1 MSLDF
6 SQDASAFD
14 GMGDVAPE
22 VPPSDLQEGAEWQ
35 ETQPVTERTF
45 PEDAYLVGDMEV
57 GNFAESGLTDS
68 REVVDYID
76 ETIPPEHLEGLD
88 AVEYVN
94 SAEAYESGL
103 MGQWQSDE
111 ETGQTTI
118 EIYPHDDQGEMY
130 DTVAHEIG
138 HNAQEILTAEYPEAN
153 AAWGD
158 LYLQSWT
165 DLVTSDGE
173 KDTFVSPYAQVSAEE
188 DFAESYAAYLND
200 SDLLAAVA
208 PQKLDFMETQV
219 FSLGS

>member
-22 VPPSDLQEGAEWQ
+22 APPSDLQEGAEWQ
-35 ETQPVTERTF
+35 ETQPVTETTF

-76 ETIPPEHLEGLD
+76 KTIPPEHLEGLD

-103 MGQWQSDE
+103 IGQWQSDE

-138 HNAQEILTAEYPEAN
+138 HNAQEILMAEHPEAN

-158 LYLQSWT
+158 LYLQSLG
-165 DLVTSDGE
+165 DLLVSGGE
-173 KDTFVSPYAQVSAEE
+173 KDTFVTPYATVNAEE

-200 SDLLAAVA
+200 PDLLQAVA
-208 PQKLDFMETQV
+208 PQKLDFMATQV
-219 FSLGS
+219 FARTS